1 MYMTVRNVFAS
12 VRNELVLVMFIIC
25 MIPTL
30 GIGIKAIDKVAQN
43 CTITILKNSHYIEL
57 L

>member
-1 MYMTVRNVFAS
+1 MYMTFRNVFAS
-12 VRNELVLVMFIIC
+12 VRNELLLVLFSIC

-30 GIGIKAIDKVAQN
+30 GIGIKAFDKVVRN
-43 CTITILKNSHYIEL
+43 CTITINENSHYIEL